1 MVDDNTPDQE
11 QIDHWISVSEDGI
24 REKWELYRG
33 GFYQQENLPIQGM
46 YSTLALKHASL
57 ARARFLNGDPI
68 DEVRA
73 EFAEAARHVLK
84 AFRMTYDSSD
94 KDYQGDSPNTTYV
107 EETGFVEGVNYACM
121 AGDFDLAA
129 ELSHWWRDPAH
140 GTMPRPINGYVHAY
154 AHLLKDERL
163 QARELLDA
171 LMAEYQKKPAKGA
184 GWRMNYFTLTV
195 ALSGIAH
202 RDANQF
208 NEGLKA
214 QLLFY
219 QSEAKGESRNTTGEF
234 ICDNAVALA
243 NLGLRHGLQ
252 VTVQYPTLPPGLLI
266 PLRM

>member
-1 MVDDNTPDQE
+1 MVDDNTPEQE
-11 QIDHWISVSEDGI
+11 QIDHWLQNAHYQIDRKWMLRRSGHY
-24 REKWELYRG
+24 EK
-33 GFYQQENLPIQGM
+33 NNIPVQGM
-46 YSTLALKHASL
+46 YTSLGMLYASL
-57 ARARFLNGDPI
+57 GRARFLNGDPV

-73 EFAEAARHVLK
+73 EFAEAARQVLK
-84 AFRMTYDSSD
+84 SFRMAYDPSD
-94 KDYQGDSPNTTYV
+94 ENYLGDQADLIEVGETTFID
-107 EETGFVEGVNYACM
+107 GANYACM
-121 AGDFDLAA
+121 AGGFALGATLAA
-129 ELSHWWRDPAH
+129 LWREWSGSAFH
-140 GTMPRPINGYVHAY
+140 HEVTTCTSAY
-154 AHLLKDERL
+154 AHLLKDERN
-163 QARELLDA
+163 QARELLDT

-184 GWRMNYFTLTV
+184 GWRMNYFTLIV

-219 QSEAKGESRNTTGEF
+219 QSVAKGESKNTDEEF

-252 VTVQYPTLPPGLLI
+252 VTVQSPTLPPGLLI